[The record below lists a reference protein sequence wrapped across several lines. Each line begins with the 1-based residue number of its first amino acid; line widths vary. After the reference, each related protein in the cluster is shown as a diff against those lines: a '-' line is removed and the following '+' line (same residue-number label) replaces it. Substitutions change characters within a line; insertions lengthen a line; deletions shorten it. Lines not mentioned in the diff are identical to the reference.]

1 MKFGHACG
9 IILRRGRHSVACAP
23 HLIWVAVPILDRQLR
38 LCRLSLCR
46 NQRLS
51 LRSRRSERLFTQR
64 SDGELSRLNLIYIL
78 KNTF

>member
-1 MKFGHACG
+1 M
-9 IILRRGRHSVACAP
+9 
-23 HLIWVAVPILDRQLR
+23 HLIWVALLILDRQLR

-46 NQRLS
+46 NLS
-51 LRSRRSERLFTQR
+51 LLSRILEHLCTQR